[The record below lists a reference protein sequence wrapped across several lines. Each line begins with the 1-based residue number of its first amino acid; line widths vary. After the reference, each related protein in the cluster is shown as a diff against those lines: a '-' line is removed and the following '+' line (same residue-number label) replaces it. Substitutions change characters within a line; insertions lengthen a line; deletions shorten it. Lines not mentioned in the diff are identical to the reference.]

1 MSSIELEPYR
11 PEMATEASLML
22 ARAFASNPLH
32 LAAFGDSVLTKN
44 EVFFRT
50 VLRLLK
56 GPKVVATDGS
66 QILGLIHWVHSSEC
80 QVSGAEKIHLLPTMV
95 SNLGVRASLR
105 VLSWLS
111 TWASHDPRESHMHL
125 GPIGVTPE
133 AQGQHVGS
141 RLMMRYCEALG
152 EAGESAIWR
161 PTGWRTL
168 HSTGGSASRPWRR
181 SPLSA

>member
-80 QVSGAEKIHLLPTMV
+80 QVSGAEKNPLTPHNGLE
-95 SNLGVRASLR
+95 
-105 VLSWLS
+105 
-111 TWASHDPRESHMHL
+111 PRCE
-125 GPIGVTPE
+125 GQPE
-133 AQGQHVGS
+133 GSFLAFHVGKPRPARIAHAS
-141 RLMMRYCEALG
+141 WPH
-152 EAGESAIWR
+152 WR
-161 PTGWRTL
+161 D
-168 HSTGGSASRPWRR
+168 A
-181 SPLSA
+181 